1 MAYNVSDKYREVIY
15 SGDAQNTAKLTIN
28 GTTIPTSNIKKI
40 TISSPMYDSSQ
51 KTFSLGNFIS
61 QQVTIEF
68 RNVDNVPIE
77 GQVHLEIGTKVDN
90 EYEYVPIGD
99 FIIESNPEDFYK
111 KCKLTCLDKAVLMK
125 SNVDYSSIVPTTVE
139 TLLKWLCTYFNI
151 EIGTYPNINRD
162 VTINVYDNTLSG
174 KQYISYIAEMMGGNA
189 KIGRDGKLY
198 IIPLKGEPV
207 VTINA
212 KKSKSFTKGE
222 IYEIS
227 RVVYESAISKFEYG
241 EDTKNTL
248 YIRQDNMFLTK
259 TEEVEAIYNSVVGT
273 KICSLKTENYGDVSL
288 DSWDYIK
295 YTLGEEEYITYN
307 SNTITYQ
314 MNIAS
319 KVEVSIPTKNQQETT
334 NVVGGNDKE
343 KIRRLE
349 TNINQIEGTITILNE
364 EIDGQNKKIA
374 EIEITNEQIQQSVTK
389 AEESI
394 VELQTITNTLEGNP
408 IKIENA
414 LENPLQK
421 LVITGDGEIT
431 NDILKV
437 YRKNEQLDYPEIEM
451 KYNPESKN
459 LFDLGDSL
467 NNYFAT
473 STNGT
478 KINTSVNIEDYVS
491 ATFTEN
497 SITITKYNNSGYRWL
512 SKQINL
518 KKNTTYTISGQ
529 NSNIVKVLG
538 FSSLEEGTIGIQLA
552 YIDNQ
557 NLTPPKTFYSGNYE
571 FYVISMYPPT
581 NTTISNLQI
590 EEGSNATQYDPFN
603 LHGGQYYV
611 DGITTQQTRNG
622 RQLYNVNDVQ
632 TMTSGMTV
640 DEEGWISVS
649 YDNTI
654 GTSTKY
660 FNYFTNNLDLKP
672 NTQYSIITEIK
683 EVSGNLTLYSANRMN
698 NGGQFVN
705 SVSYAFDSSKSN
717 LVYKRLNTTIKSF
730 DGVVYGLRTFVQ
742 FSKGQSGSIKFRLS
756 VLEDTTINENNFVY
770 EPYGISPSPSY
781 PSEIINKYPSGTYK
795 TIIENKPYIIKLDDD
810 LRSVGEVADRL
821 WLDITNN
828 IAEVEKKIGKIVLN
842 GSENWNI
849 NSNLSNEN
857 FKVFYFYLNLMKNV
871 QPVMSN
877 LFTYINKRG
886 SENCIYT
893 PYSIELDISISSS
906 FASDVSTFKQWLSE
920 TNTEVQYV
928 LSIPLLQTIQ
938 MESIYQQYKLNIS
951 SLLTLNETKDEYVL
965 ENGKAII
972 IKKIGI
978 NENGEKYVLNTPL
991 ISDLGQ
997 LYIQLANGVNILE
1010 FLNNFN
1016 MEATY
1021 FIDNEFTRK
1030 FANQI
1035 NSSSEF
1041 NEQNNLLNQNS
1052 NDINDLSN
1060 KLNNDYTNNSKLNQL
1075 LEGQKATIIEETST
1089 MVQQSASEVSTRI
1102 INKVNTDGV
1111 TTLKNTLVTI
1121 DINGINVAKNDEDV
1135 VSLLDNKGLYV
1146 SDGKLKSDESNL
1158 LMKTDRNGA
1167 YFKSAIIDGTIKEQ
1181 GLFQKEIIEDD
1192 DFGKGQAGFWIGG

>member
-1 MAYNVSDKYREVIY
+1 MKQDLNGVRTAQDLEQKYNLGVIEEIKKETYDNSKKIEDTNKEFKQFTDSVTKDLGELHDQVDGNITTWFQSGVPTLDNYPANEWITEEDKIAHLGDLYYDRDTGYSYRFNNENGVYNWLKLSDSDISKALAVANSAQDTADSKRRVFLEQPIPPYD
-15 SGDAQNTAKLTIN
+15 SGDMWIKNKEIYICQISKPEGEVFAEKDFINELKYTDNTYAEEVDGKLTIVT
-28 GTTIPTSNIKKI
+28 GTVTEIRKDVDKLDTTMINTTELVNEQGKKVGLLEEKQ
-40 TISSPMYDSSQ
+40 SQ
-51 KTFSLGNFIS
+51 TT
-61 QQVTIEF
+61 QT
-68 RNVDNVPIE
+68 VD
-77 GQVHLEIGTKVDN
+77 
-90 EYEYVPIGD
+90 
-99 FIIESNPEDFYK
+99 
-111 KCKLTCLDKAVLMK
+111 
-125 SNVDYSSIVPTTVE
+125 
-139 TLLKWLCTYFNI
+139 
-151 EIGTYPNINRD
+151 
-162 VTINVYDNTLSG
+162 
-174 KQYISYIAEMMGGNA
+174 
-189 KIGRDGKLY
+189 
-198 IIPLKGEPV
+198 
-207 VTINA
+207 
-212 KKSKSFTKGE
+212 
-222 IYEIS
+222 
-227 RVVYESAISKFEYG
+227 
-241 EDTKNTL
+241 
-248 YIRQDNMFLTK
+248 
-259 TEEVEAIYNSVVGT
+259 
-273 KICSLKTENYGDVSL
+273 
-288 DSWDYIK
+288 
-295 YTLGEEEYITYN
+295 
-307 SNTITYQ
+307 
-314 MNIAS
+314 
-319 KVEVSIPTKNQQETT
+319 
-334 NVVGGNDKE
+334 
-343 KIRRLE
+343 
-349 TNINQIEGTITILNE
+349 
-364 EIDGQNKKIA
+364 
-374 EIEITNEQIQQSVTK
+374 EITSSVNHLNQTVNK
-389 AEESI
+389 I
-394 VELQTITNTLEGNP
+394 QTITNTLEGNP

-451 KYNPESKN
+451 TKNSNSGKN
-459 LFDLGDSL
+459 LINNILQSKIINGITIVVNADKSITL
-467 NNYFAT
+467 NGT
-473 STNGT
+473 STSEFYPILTNNFKLENKQYT
-478 KINTSVNIEDYVS
+478 LSSIAEMQDSKIKMVIRQSTQNVQIVQLFSGNET
-491 ATFTEN
+491 TFN
-497 SITITKYNNSGYRWL
+497 S
-512 SKQINL
+512 
-518 KKNTTYTISGQ
+518 TYTDEVYACLVIRANQ
-529 NSNIVKVLG
+529 TFDNFTIYPMLV
-538 FSSLEEGTIGIQLA
+538 EGDLSTE
-552 YIDNQ
+552 
-557 NLTPPKTFYSGNYE
+557 YE
-571 FYVISMYPPT
+571 P
-581 NTTISNLQI
+581 
-590 EEGSNATQYDPFN
+590 YDP
-603 LHGGQYYV
+603 HGGQYYV
-611 DGITTQQTRNG
+611 DGISTQQTRSG

-632 TMTSGMTV
+632 TMTSGITV

-649 YDNTI
+649 YDNTS

-660 FNYFTNNLDLKP
+660 FQYFTNNLDLKP

-683 EVSGNLTLYSANRMN
+683 EVSGELTIYCVSRMN

-705 SVSYAFDSSKSN
+705 SVSYSFNNPNSN
-717 LVYKRLNTTIKSF
+717 LVYKKLDTTIDNF
-730 DGVVYGLRTFVQ
+730 DNVIYGLRTFVQ

-756 VLEDTTINENNFVY
+756 VIEDTTINENNFVY
-770 EPYGISPSPSY
+770 EPYGIMPSPDY

-810 LRSVGEVADRL
+810 LRSVGDVADRL

-893 PYSIELDISISSS
+893 PYSTELDISISSS

-1021 FIDNEFTRK
+1021 FVDNDFTRK

-1052 NDINDLSN
+1052 NDINELSN

-1089 MVQQSASEVSTRI
+1089 MVQQSASEVTTSI
-1102 INKVNTDGV
+1102 INKVNTEGV

-1181 GLFQKEIIEDD
+1181 GLFQKEVIEDV